1 MNRRKLL
8 EVAVKGAVGGVAMGV
23 ASACTTNNVAAP
35 AATAAPAA
43 ANKPAAEPAKPQQP
57 AAPAVTG
64 PAQAFEWNLAT
75 SWPVSLDTIYG
86 GAVHFAERVSK
97 MTGGKFKITPRPAGD
112 PQGSP
117 ALQVLDAVSQGG
129 VQMGHTAS
137 YYYIGK
143 SWVCAL
149 ATGIPFGMNLQQHNA
164 WLHEG
169 GGLKLIQEVYGKKFN
184 VINFPAGNTACQWGG
199 WFSKEITKVD
209 DLKGLKMRLGGTGSA
224 VMTKLGV
231 NSVTVA
237 GGEIFQALQTK
248 TIDAAEWVGPY
259 DDEKLGFFKVVK
271 VCHYPGWWEPAPTLD
286 VMVNLNEWNK
296 LPAEY
301 KEIVQSAAADANQQ
315 MPARYDT
322 KSPAALENLIKEGVT
337 FKPFPADVMDA
348 AKKATDEVMA
358 EKSADADVKKVYDSY
373 KAFQTQVTKFHS
385 YAEAAMFNFQFG
397 KK

>member
-8 EVAVKGAVGGVAMGV
+8 EVAMKGAVGGVAMGL

-35 AATAAPAA
+35 AATAAPV
-43 ANKPAAEPAKPQQP
+43 AAEPAKPQQP
-57 AAPAVTG
+57 AAPAITG
-64 PAQAFEWNLAT
+64 PAQAFEWNIAT

-86 GAVHFAERVSK
+86 GAVHFAERVGK

-112 PQGSP
+112 PQGAP

-129 VQMGHTAS
+129 SQMGHTAS

-143 SWVCAL
+143 SWVCAF
-149 ATGIPFGMNLQQHNA
+149 ATGVPFGMTMQQHNA
-164 WLHEG
+164 WLFEG
-169 GGLKLIQEVYGKKFN
+169 GGLKLIQEIYAKKFN

-199 WFSKEITKVD
+199 WFSKDINNVN

-224 VMTKLGV
+224 VMSKLGV

-259 DDEKLGFFKVVK
+259 DDEKLGFYKVAK
-271 VCHYPGWWEPAPTLD
+271 ICYYPGWWEPAPTLD
-286 VMVNLNEWNK
+286 VIINLNEWNK

-301 KEIVQSAAADANQQ
+301 KEIVQSAAHDANTI
-315 MPARYDT
+315 MPARYDA
-322 KSPAALENLIKEGVT
+322 KSPEAVDRLLKEGVS
-337 FKPFPADVMDA
+337 FKPFPQDVMDA
-348 AKKATDEVMA
+348 AKKAALEVFDEQ
-358 EKSADADVKKVYDSY
+358 SAKDPDVKKVYDNY
-373 KAFQTQVTKFHS
+373 RAFQANVVKYHS
-385 YAEAAMFNFQFG
+385 YAEAVMFNYSQG
-397 KK
+397 KKI